1 MNWHFFI
8 DIAEKRALDQCPGS
22 MNKGDGCG
30 TGILYGSAMHS
41 GSGGGCGGAEYG
53 DRQGGGRGRGYADI
67 AGGGYSDG
75 YGWGNGDGHSEV
87 RRLSN
92 K

>member
-8 DIAEKRALDQCPGS
+8 DIAEKRALDQCQGS
-22 MNKGDGCG
+22 MNEDDGHGASIFC
-30 TGILYGSAMHS
+30 GSAMHS
-41 GSGGGCGGAEYG
+41 GSGCGGAKYG

-87 RRLSN
+87 CRLSN